1 MKKLFIIPAMAL
13 ALIACGNQKNK
24 ADDGQIAQTDSLAN
38 KHLSDSIVDDSDG
51 KHTEEYIRCRI
62 DSIYSSILTQ
72 LQNKNGIELD
82 VSCYD
87 SLYCSTD
94 YNTLQKEGIQLSLM
108 TGFDGYFLGY
118 DHWIIGQDYALD
130 WNYQIKDVLNIT
142 DSTAV
147 AELLVKNFEENRVAL
162 DLVYE
167 RGNWFIDDF
176 HFSEFHKNTKEGY
189 SERAEMLRIMDYYKV
204 YLIEPG
210 FPIVEMKKLE
220 GSWGWVGDDVPELLL
235 HLKLNNNELEVT
247 ECNVYRL
254 YGFDHAC
261 ATFDG
266 ETLSVFENY
275 SSNINAS
282 DIWLELHLKLNE
294 VGDLTG
300 SYRIK
305 HPLSK
310 GLKKGDITLRKDYF
324 KYRDE

>member
-1 MKKLFIIPAMAL
+1 MAL

-38 KHLSDSIVDDSDG
+38 IHLSDSIVDDSDG

-62 DSIYSSILTQ
+62 DSIYSSIQRQ
-72 LQNKNGIELD
+72 LQNKNGIGLD

-94 YNTLQKEGIQLSLM
+94 YNTLQDKGILLSLM
-108 TGFDGYFLGY
+108 TGHDGYFLGY
-118 DHWIIGQDYALD
+118 DHWIVGQNFALD
-130 WNYQIKDVLNIT
+130 WNYQIKDVLSIT

-147 AELLVKNFEENRVAL
+147 VKLLVKNGEVNRVVL

-167 RGNWFIDDF
+167 RGNWYIDDF
-176 HFSEFHKNTKEGY
+176 HFSEFHKNNKEVY
-189 SERAEMLRIMDYYKV
+189 SERAEMLRIMNFYNEN
-204 YLIEPG
+204 LIESG
-210 FPIVEMKKLE
+210 IRIMKMRNLE
-220 GSWGWVGDDVPELLL
+220 GSWGWVGDDVPELLFNL
-235 HLKLNNNELEVT
+235 TLNDNELEVT

-305 HPLSK
+305 HPLSN

-324 KYRDE
+324 KYRDK